1 MFDYVFPHETLHL
14 NGHALD
20 LARECD
26 RLSRRL
32 PRGYGH
38 IADQLR
44 RSSTSVALNIG
55 EAASQWP
62 GKRKT
67 ATYRVAYA
75 ECGETAVAL
84 KLIETLGLADVDEA
98 MAACIQAH
106 RMLRPLAR

>member
-1 MFDYVFPHETLHL
+1 MSDYVFPHETLHL
-14 NGHALD
+14 NTHALE
-20 LARECD
+20 LARSCD
-26 RLSRRL
+26 QLSRKL

-44 RSSTSVALNIG
+44 RSSSSVALNVG

-84 KLIETLGLADVDEA
+84 KLIETLGPANVDAA
-98 MAACIQAH
+98 MAACVEAH
-106 RMLRPLAR
+106 RMLRSLSR